1 MAVERVD
8 YYSDEE
14 YEQALQ
20 EQYEREREEIYRKE
34 QEYLEYMKESLNTNL
49 SKED

>member
-49 SKED
+49 SKE

>member
-1 MAVERVD
+1 MAVERID

-20 EQYEREREEIYRKE
+20 EQYEREREEQYR
-34 QEYLEYMKESLNTNL
+34 QEREYMEYMKESLNTNL
-49 SKED
+49 KED